1 MAAHNFFC
9 RTLFMSSFQG
19 KSRFYEIFS
28 RQKSLFVLLA
38 KKKMLADQHMRCG
51 HENFIAF
58 VYALRSIVKSVD
70 WTTKCLRPNH
80 AHVYFFIFPWPAL
93 HVALVYLIHRWPMLE
108 KMTKTLSV
116 PILVAIKVVLRRK
129 DA

>member
-1 MAAHNFFC
+1 
-9 RTLFMSSFQG
+9 MSSFQG

-38 KKKMLADQHMRCG
+38 KEKDACRS
-51 HENFIAF
+51 A
-58 VYALRSIVKSVD
+58 YAVRTRKFYSFYVRAAIDREVRGLDYEI
-70 WTTKCLRPNH
+70 LRPNH